1 MRFPDFKKEFNN
13 YPLFSVREV
22 EKLYPNWNKM
32 NLRNWQKKNYIL
44 KLRNNWYT
52 FTDREINEYF
62 LFYAANKIYSPSYIS
77 LESALNYYG
86 LIPEV
91 SFSISSVTTLK
102 TERFSNGLGNFMYSN
117 IKKGF
122 YFGYEL
128 VEHNDLTIRIASRE
142 KALLDYLY
150 LRKDIK
156 NADDIISLRIN
167 SLIFTETIDVKKLLD
182 YTGLCNS
189 KVLTKKVKLL
199 LDIFN
204 A

>member
-1 MRFPDFKKEFNN
+1 MRFPDFKKEFNS
-13 YPLFSVREV
+13 YPLFSVREI
-22 EKLYPNWNKM
+22 EKSYPNWNKM

-52 FTDREINEYF
+52 FTDRDVNEYF

-102 TERFSNGLGNFMYSN
+102 TEHFTNDLGNFIYSSF
-117 IKKGF
+117 KKEYF
-122 YFGYEL
+122 FGYAL
-128 VEHNDLTIRIASRE
+128 ITYDNYIIKIASIE
-142 KALLDYLY
+142 KAVLDFLY
-150 LRKDIK
+150 LRRDIRTF
-156 NADDIISLRIN
+156 DDIESLRIN
-167 SLIFTETIDVKKLLD
+167 ADLFNEKVDKKKLLN
-182 YTGLCNS
+182 YSHLFNS
-189 KVLTKKVKLL
+189 KVLSSKLKLL
-199 LDIFN
+199 LKTIN